1 MDSFIVYT
9 QIREII
15 NVSSCCITFE
25 FLLESITSA
34 KPTFVE

>member
-9 QIREII
+9 QIGEII

-34 KPTFVE
+34 KAKLVE